1 MYVMYIVH
9 YEIKILAIFFNTFR
23 VWRFSSKE
31 TPPCRQSAVL
41 MKDLKLNLTSSAV
54 AAASILIF

>member
-1 MYVMYIVH
+1 MCKSHQVGS
-9 YEIKILAIFFNTFR
+9 ELCNL
-23 VWRFSSKE
+23 
-31 TPPCRQSAVL
+31 SAVL